1 MNGYERYIATLNGE
15 TVDHPARTP
24 ILMRWAAE
32 YIGETYG
39 AFLSDHRVLVEANLR
54 CAHDL
59 ELDQVSA
66 ISDPLRETE
75 GFGGKVEIHPH
86 SGASCEDPPLAQTL
100 DPTLLARPDPH
111 TSPRM
116 RDRVEAVRLFKE
128 KVGGRYSILGWVEG
142 PLAEAADLR
151 RMDNLFM
158 DLYDEGEE
166 VAALLD
172 ICTEVAIDF
181 AAAQVEAGADTI
193 GVGDAAASQISAD
206 LYEEWVWPREKRLV
220 EAIHAMGARVK
231 LHICGNITHLLPGIA
246 RLGIDVL
253 DVDHMVD
260 LAAVRAAVAG
270 KVALA
275 GNVDPVQG
283 VMQSCP
289 EAIRRALAECRE
301 RAAGPF
307 LVNAGC
313 EIPAGTPVENL
324 RAFCQPL

>member
-1 MNGYERYIATLNGE
+1 MNGYERYFATLDGG
-15 TVDHPARTP
+15 TPDHPARTP

-32 YIGETYG
+32 HIGQAYG
-39 AFLSDHRVLVEANLR
+39 AFVSDHRVLVEANLR
-54 CAHDL
+54 CARDL
-59 ELDQVSA
+59 GIDQVSA
-66 ISDPLRETE
+66 ISDPLRETA
-75 GFGGKVEIHPH
+75 GFGGKVAIHPQT
-86 SGASCEDPPLAQTL
+86 GASCEEPPLAGAL
-100 DPTLLARPDPH
+100 DLALLQRPDPAS
-111 TSPRM
+111 SPRM
-116 RDRVEAVRLFKE
+116 RDRVEAVRLFKA
-128 KVGGRYSILGWVEG
+128 KVGGEYSILGWVEG

-158 DLYDEGEE
+158 DLFDESEE

-172 ICTEVAIDF
+172 LCTDVAIDF
-181 AAAQVEAGADTI
+181 ARAQVEAGADTI

-246 RLGIDVL
+246 RLGLDVL
-253 DVDHMVD
+253 DVDHLVD
-260 LAAVRAAVAG
+260 LATVRAAVG
-270 KVALA
+270 PKVALA
-275 GNVDPVQG
+275 GNVDPVKG
-283 VMQSCP
+283 VMQARP
-289 EAIRRALAECRE
+289 DAIRTAVAACRE

-313 EIPAGTPVENL
+313 EIPAGTPLENL